1 MKLLLCCNS
10 FSQINLVVDWLRVN
24 AEKHSELFYKS
35 AQHEITLLE
44 MGYGGFQV
52 GFHIANH
59 LANNQYHLVLK
70 ASFANTFKENISAG
84 EVVNIIND
92 KPADTGVFVDEGF
105 KDLYELNLL
114 SINDKPHQMGGFVN
128 KTNAY
133 LNVFL
138 PLRKVL
144 SLSVNTASNDT
155 ALRALR
161 VAKYNP
167 HIETNDGINFAYTC
181 LFRQQ
186 PFYHLSAVE
195 RNFVSGEK
203 NTELAHKNLNESII
217 DIIQKI

>member
-10 FSQINLVVDWLRVN
+10 FSQINHVIYWLDSI

-59 LANNQYHLVLK
+59 LVNNQYNLALK
-70 ASFANTFKENISAG
+70 AGFANGFKENIEVG

-92 KPADTGVFVDEGF
+92 KPADTGIITNEGF
-105 KDLYELNLL
+105 KDLYDLQLI
-114 SINDKPHQMGGFVN
+114 SVNDKPHQMGGFVN

-138 PLRKVL
+138 PFRKVL
-144 SLSVNTASNDT
+144 SLSVNTSSSDAP
-155 ALRALR
+155 LRALR

-167 HIETNDGINFAYTC
+167 HIETIDGINFAYTC

-186 PFYHLSAVE
+186 PFYHLCAVE
-195 RNFVSGEK
+195 QNFVSGEK
-203 NTELAHKNLNESII
+203 NKELAHKNLNDSII

>member
-1 MKLLLCCNS
+1 MKLLVCCNAL
-10 FSQINLVVDWLRVN
+10 SQINLVTDWLNSN

-59 LANNQYHLVLK
+59 LASNQYHLALK
-70 ASFANTFKENISAG
+70 AGFASAFKDNIAVG

-92 KPADTGVFVDEGF
+92 KPADTGIYSDEGF
-105 KDLYELNLL
+105 KDLYELGLL

-133 LNVFL
+133 LNVFI
-138 PLRKVL
+138 PFRKVL
-144 SLSVNTASNDT
+144 SLSVNTSSSDV
-155 ALRALR
+155 ALRDGR

-167 HIETNDGINFAYTC
+167 HIETSDGINFAYTC

-195 RNFVSGEK
+195 QNFVSGEK
-203 NTELAHKNLNESII
+203 NKELAHKNLNESII

>member
-1 MKLLLCCNS
+1 MKLLICCNS
-10 FSQINLVVDWLRVN
+10 LSQINQVVDWLNVN
-24 AEKHSELFYKS
+24 AERQSDSLYKS

-59 LANNQYHLVLK
+59 LVANQYHLALK
-70 ASFANTFKENISAG
+70 AGFSNAFKDNIAVG

-92 KPADTGVFVDEGF
+92 KPADTGVSSHDGF

-138 PLRKVL
+138 PFRKVL
-144 SLSVNTASNDT
+144 SLSVNTASSDI
-155 ALRALR
+155 ALRGLR

-167 HIETNDGINFAYTC
+167 HIETSDGINFAYTC

-195 RNFVSGEK
+195 QNFVSGEK
-203 NTELAHKNLNESII
+203 NTELAHKNLNEFVI

>member
-1 MKLLLCCNS
+1 MKLLICCNS
-10 FSQINLVVDWLRVN
+10 LSQINRVVDWLN
-24 AEKHSELFYKS
+24 ENTEKHSELFYKS

-44 MGYGGFQV
+44 TGYGGFQV

-70 ASFANTFKENISAG
+70 IGFANAFKENISVG

-92 KPADTGVFVDEGF
+92 KPADTGIFTDEGF

-114 SINDKPHQMGGFVN
+114 SVNDKPHLMGGFVN

-138 PLRKVL
+138 PYRKVL
-144 SLSVNTASNDT
+144 SLTVNTASTD
-155 ALRALR
+155 AELRALR
-161 VAKYNP
+161 VSKYNP

-195 RNFVSGEK
+195 QNFVSGEK
-203 NTELAHKNLNESII
+203 NKELAHRNLNESVIEII
-217 DIIQKI
+217 KKI